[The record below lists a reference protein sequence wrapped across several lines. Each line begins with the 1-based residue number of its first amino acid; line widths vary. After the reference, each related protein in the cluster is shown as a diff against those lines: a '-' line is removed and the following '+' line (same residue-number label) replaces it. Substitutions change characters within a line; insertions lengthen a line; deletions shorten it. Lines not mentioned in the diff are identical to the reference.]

1 MPKKILFI
9 VTSHGELGSSG
20 NASGS
25 WLEELATPYWQ
36 FVDAGF
42 DVTIASPKGG
52 KAPID
57 PMSLE
62 DAWISDNG
70 RRFLGDA
77 TASAKMNGTQ
87 PLESISDE
95 GLDGIFLVGGTATTW
110 DFPHNP
116 VIKRLAE
123 TLFAR
128 GDVVAGICHGVIGLV
143 QTVDPNGEPL
153 VKNRKLTS
161 ISNAEDV
168 MMGVDKIVPVLPEDM
183 LRKLRAIYSAAQ
195 PFGAHVVCD
204 APFFTG
210 QNPASAEPLA
220 KQIIDHLERKAAAAA
235 A

>member
-1 MPKKILFI
+1 MAKKILFI

-42 DVTIASPKGG
+42 DVAIASPKGG

-70 RRFLGDA
+70 RRFLADA
-77 TASAKMNGTQ
+77 TASAKLNGTQ
-87 PLESISDE
+87 PLESIRDE

-128 GDVVAGICHGVIGLV
+128 GDVVAGICHGVIGRRRGRGGRGRWSCGLYNV
-143 QTVDPNGEPL
+143 SRPQSRYVSDVLAGKRGL
-153 VKNRKLTS
+153 ADR
-161 ISNAEDV
+161 IANALGYE
-168 MMGVDKIVPVLPEDM
+168 
-183 LRKLRAIYSAAQ
+183 R
-195 PFGAHVVCD
+195 HVV
-204 APFFTG
+204 FRRG
-210 QNPASAEPLA
+210 E
-220 KQIIDHLERKAAAAA
+220 HLKEGR
-235 A
+235 